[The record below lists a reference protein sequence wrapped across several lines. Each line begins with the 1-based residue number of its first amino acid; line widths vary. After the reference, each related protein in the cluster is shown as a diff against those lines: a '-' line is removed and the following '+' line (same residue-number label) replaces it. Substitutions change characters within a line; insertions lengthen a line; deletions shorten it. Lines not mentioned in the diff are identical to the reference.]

1 MKQSMKHMKKLVSLI
16 LALALVLSLSI
27 PSFAMAEDGSG
38 YEYAFD
44 DSPAGREAAAE
55 KYNVSV
61 DTIARRVSSGV
72 PDFLTDEQVNTI
84 LEGQGLEV
92 EYNGCIFSYA
102 SADEDESDSPYARV
116 ATDTANLTTKRLEW
130 NRTYATLTY
139 TCGSYSWQSKSA
151 TTKYKIGEQDTK
163 SSSLAGR
170 AWCAIKIPNKTLF
183 QTQSEKVSNSVVTAS
198 KSTGSVNTGDVP
210 EYVQYAYRNL
220 HTDWNKGY
228 KFTHTYS

>member
-61 DTIARRVSSGV
+61 DTIARRFSSGV

-102 SADEDESDSPYARV
+102 SADEDESDSP
-116 ATDTANLTTKRLEW
+116 
-130 NRTYATLTY
+130 YATLTY

-220 HTDWNKGY
+220 NTDWNKGY